1 MENETSQSLKIAKPL
16 LGKKVEIIVDRPLGS
31 LHPKWKFPYE
41 VNYGYIKGVM
51 APDGEELDAYV
62 LLVDK
67 AINEFSGTVVAIIH
81 RLNDD
86 DDKLV
91 VIPDGM
97 TITDGQIDALTSFME
112 QWYKHIIVR
121 S

>member
-1 MENETSQSLKIAKPL
+1 METETSQSLKIAKPL

-41 VNYGYIKGVM
+41 VNYGYVKGVM
-51 APDGEELDAYV
+51 APDGDELDAYV

-67 AINEFSGTVVAIIH
+67 AVNEFSGTVVAIVH

-97 TITDGQIDALTSFME
+97 TITDEEIDALTLFME